1 VLFGVRLHG
10 FLGVPASV
18 NDVRPRSMRVVRRLL
33 VMSTAV
39 MLGRL
44 FMVVGSVCK
53 VLRGLLVMFHKLSST
68 FVFLR

>member
-1 VLFGVRLHG
+1 VLFGVRLYG

-33 VMSTAV
+33 VMSTPV

-44 FMVVGSVCK
+44 FMV
-53 VLRGLLVMFHKLSST
+53 T
-68 FVFLR
+68 W

>member
-18 NDVRPRSMRVVRRLL
+18 NGVRPRSMRVVRRLL

-53 VLRGLLVMFHKLSST
+53 VLRGLLVMFGS
-68 FVFLR
+68 FL